1 MSNTIQ
7 GEKREETSGKKI
19 EAKKGAKT
27 EKSETLPRK
36 QEKKKKKKAKKL
48 RAARN
53 NAVVIFFSGNGTNL
67 NAFET
72 VPRIASP
79 SSRNEQLSEIG
90 KHRLAQEVQ

>member
-36 QEKKKKKKAKKL
+36 QEKKKKKKKKAKKL

-53 NAVVIFFSGNGTNL
+53 NAVVLFFPAT
-67 NAFET
+67 A
-72 VPRIASP
+72 PI
-79 SSRNEQLSEIG
+79 
-90 KHRLAQEVQ
+90 